1 MDIPKYSKAIR
12 DTSISIY
19 IGGVNL
25 SLEYFDLIVKRLSR
39 EDLTVL
45 EVLREKQATMAKSS
59 MPMEKLQDESEMSRA
74 LLRKTVYRLN
84 ANYFIEPEANNKTQ
98 SYYLTS
104 YGEQALNKIIEL
116 EGVN

>member
-1 MDIPKYSKAIR
+1 M
-12 DTSISIY
+12 
-19 IGGVNL
+19 L
-25 SLEYFDLIVKRLSR
+25 SDYFDLIVKRLSR

-45 EVLREKQATMAKSS
+45 AILLCEKATMAKSS
-59 MPMEKLQDESEMSRA
+59 MPMEKLQNKSEMSRA

-104 YGEQALNKIIEL
+104 YGEQALNKNIEL
-116 EGVN
+116 EGVKSE